1 MNEISSQLM
10 TYALAYMAI
19 VVVGIV
25 MKVLKVSQTKLL
37 FVSSLRMT
45 VQLILAG
52 FVLTWVFAHPH
63 PLLTTLYFAAMLAF
77 ASHTVLSRHKGLNP
91 RFARSVVISLFAWG
105 TVTAVWFVTVIAG
118 ANVFDPRYAIPL
130 GGMLVGNTMTGLSL
144 ALKSFLSSLEGERP
158 RIRALLN
165 LGVHPKDI
173 LFPIVKNA
181 FETALLPTMN
191 SMLGMGIVLLPGMM
205 TGQILAGASPST
217 AVLYQAAIMCAV
229 CVTVCAAVL
238 TALTLG
244 YRCGTKTCACT
255 CRRPPV
261 KGKPRNNRAS
271 RPLFCAGAERTPV
284 GSALYFVGGVGR
296 GPVGRSTPGRSV
308 PEDHG

>member
-77 ASHTVLSRHKGLNP
+77 ASHTGLSRHKGLNP

-244 YRCGTKTCACT
+244 YRSLWDENLCVHLPQAPRQGKTK
-255 CRRPPV
+255 
-261 KGKPRNNRAS
+261 K
-271 RPLFCAGAERTPV
+271 
-284 GSALYFVGGVGR
+284 
-296 GPVGRSTPGRSV
+296 
-308 PEDHG
+308 